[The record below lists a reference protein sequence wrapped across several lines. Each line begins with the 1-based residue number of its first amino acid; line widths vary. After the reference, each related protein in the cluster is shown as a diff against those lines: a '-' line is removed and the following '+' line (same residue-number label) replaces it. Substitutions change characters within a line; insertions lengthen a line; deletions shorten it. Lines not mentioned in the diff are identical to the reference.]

1 MKEIDVNVAVHPVS
15 YKLVIGTDLFG
26 RIAEDLKEHPL
37 GRKYAIITDSQV
49 DAFWSHKLANELAAQ
64 GLMGDIFLFHEGEK
78 SKNRKVKEELED
90 QLLKRRYNRD
100 SCVLALGGGV
110 VGDLAGFVAATY
122 MRGIPVVQIPTTTLA
137 MADSS
142 IGGKTAVDTPYGKN
156 LIGAFHHPSVVYM
169 DMKTLNT
176 LDDRNYY
183 SGLAELIKHG
193 FIWDPTILDFVEA
206 HLEDIR
212 HRRTAAL
219 EDLFVLNCRVKN
231 AVVSQ
236 DDQDKGIRSILNYGH
251 TMGHAQEA
259 ASVFAKEAKE
269 RAPKQSGNDEKEGAE
284 DGPIALTHGEAVS
297 IGIAFAARLAL
308 EKGLCSKEWTDRQ
321 IRLLQMLGLPTDLQ
335 KEPGQDAPDVDHL
348 LRLMRMDKKSRDGQ
362 YRFVFTTE
370 AGKAVWGVPV
380 TEEEIRRTVAKYSA
394 DTKED

>member
-1 MKEIDVNVAVHPVS
+1 MKEINVNVAVHPVS
-15 YKLVIGTDLFG
+15 YRLVIGTDLFPQ
-26 RIAEDLKEHPL
+26 IAKDLKEHPL
-37 GRKYAIITDSQV
+37 GKRYAIITDSQV

-64 GLMGDIFLFHEGEK
+64 GLTGDIFLFHEGEK
-78 SKNRKVKEELED
+78 SKNRKVKEELEN
-90 QLLKRRYNRD
+90 QLLQRRYNRD

-122 MRGIPVVQIPTTTLA
+122 MRGIPVVQIPTTTLS

-142 IGGKTAVDTPYGKN
+142 IGGKTGVDTPYGKN

-183 SGLAELIKHG
+183 SGLTELIKHG
-193 FIWDPTILDFVEA
+193 FIWDPSILDFVED
-206 HLEDIR
+206 HLDDIR
-212 HRRTAAL
+212 HRRTQAL

-236 DDQDKGIRSILNYGH
+236 DDQEKGIRSILNYGH

-259 ASVFAKEAKE
+259 ASVFAREAKDK
-269 RAPKQSGNDEKEGAE
+269 AAQKKGDEKEEEAD

-308 EKGLCSKEWTDRQ
+308 EKGLCSQEWTDRQ
-321 IRLLQMLGLPTDLQ
+321 IGILKMMGLPTELLN
-335 KEPGQDAPDVDHL
+335 EPGQDAPDVDHL
-348 LRLMRMDKKSRDGQ
+348 LRLMRMDKKNRDGQ

-380 TEEEIRRTVAKYSA
+380 TEDEIRRAVAKYSSKA
-394 DTKED
+394 GED

>member
-1 MKEIDVNVAVHPVS
+1 MKEINVNVAVHPVS
-15 YKLVIGTDLFG
+15 YRLVIGTDLFPQ
-26 RIAEDLKEHPL
+26 IAKDLKEHPL
-37 GRKYAIITDSQV
+37 GKRYAIITDSQV

-64 GLMGDIFLFHEGEK
+64 GLTGDIFLFHEGEK
-78 SKNRKVKEELED
+78 SKNRKVKEELEN
-90 QLLKRRYNRD
+90 QLLQRRYNRD

-122 MRGIPVVQIPTTTLA
+122 MRGIPVVQIPTTTLS

-142 IGGKTAVDTPYGKN
+142 IGGKTGVDTPYGKN

-183 SGLAELIKHG
+183 SGLTELIKHG
-193 FIWDPTILDFVEA
+193 FIWDPSILDFVED
-206 HLEDIR
+206 HLDDIR
-212 HRRTAAL
+212 HRRTQAL

-236 DDQDKGIRSILNYGH
+236 DDQEKGIRSILNYGH

-259 ASVFAKEAKE
+259 ASVFAREAKDK
-269 RAPKQSGNDEKEGAE
+269 AAQKKGDEKEEEAD

-297 IGIAFAARLAL
+297 IGIAFAWLWKKACAARS
-308 EKGLCSKEWTDRQ
+308 G
-321 IRLLQMLGLPTDLQ
+321 PT
-335 KEPGQDAPDVDHL
+335 GRSV
-348 LRLMRMDKKSRDGQ
+348 S
-362 YRFVFTTE
+362 
-370 AGKAVWGVPV
+370 
-380 TEEEIRRTVAKYSA
+380 
-394 DTKED
+394 

>member
-1 MKEIDVNVAVHPVS
+1 MKEINVNVAVHPVS
-15 YKLVIGTDLFG
+15 YRLVIGTDLFPQ
-26 RIAEDLKEHPL
+26 IAKDLKEHPL
-37 GRKYAIITDSQV
+37 GKRYAIITDSQV

-64 GLMGDIFLFHEGEK
+64 GLTGDIFLFHEGEK
-78 SKNRKVKEELED
+78 SKNRKVKEELEN
-90 QLLKRRYNRD
+90 QLLQRRYNRD

-122 MRGIPVVQIPTTTLA
+122 MRGIPVVQIPTTTLS

-142 IGGKTAVDTPYGKN
+142 IGGKTGVDTPYGKN

-183 SGLAELIKHG
+183 SGLTELIKHG
-193 FIWDPTILDFVEA
+193 FIWDPSILDFVED
-206 HLEDIR
+206 HLDDIR
-212 HRRTAAL
+212 HRRTQAL

-236 DDQDKGIRSILNYGH
+236 DDQEKGIRSILNYGH

-259 ASVFAKEAKE
+259 ASVFAREAKDK
-269 RAPKQSGNDEKEGAE
+269 AAQKKGDEKEEEAD

-308 EKGLCSKEWTDRQ
+308 EKGLCSQEWTDRQ
-321 IRLLQMLGLPTDLQ
+321 IGILKMMRLPIELLN
-335 KEPGQDAPDVDHL
+335 EPGQDAPDVDHL
-348 LRLMRMDKKSRDGQ
+348 LRLMRMDKKNRDGQ

-380 TEEEIRRTVAKYSA
+380 TEDEIRRAVAKYSSKA
-394 DTKED
+394 GED